1 VPGSVRRRGIRSTDQ
16 PEVPTVKRLLATLA
30 LATVALAAAA
40 CSSTTA
46 TGGTAAP
53 AAPADPNAPAIT
65 ANNLRF
71 GESTVAVPAGKAF
84 QLTFTNQE
92 SAPHNV
98 AIYSDASATTN
109 LFRGEIFSSGSKVQ
123 EVPAL
128 PAGSYFFR
136 CDVHP
141 DMQGTITAQ

>member
-1 VPGSVRRRGIRSTDQ
+1 
-16 PEVPTVKRLLATLA
+16 VKRILATLA

-40 CSSTTA
+40 CSSTSA
-46 TGGTAAP
+46 GGGTPAP
-53 AAPADPNAPAIT
+53 VTPADPNAPAIT
-65 ANNLRF
+65 ANGLAF
-71 GESTVAVPAGKAF
+71 DQATVTVPAAKPF
-84 QLTFTNQE
+84 QLSFTNKE
-92 SAPHNV
+92 GAPHNV
-98 AIYSDASATTN
+98 AIYRDSSAATN
-109 LFRGEIFSSGSKVQ
+109 LFRGEIISSSSTVY